1 MGSSD
6 ALFDARGFICQM
18 DLWDGNYEL
27 AMNGAISL
35 YNYARDTKS
44 EYGLICAVELGLIYQ
59 EIHRDSDAIVAY
71 REGLDLLQKR
81 GDNPKFEMQY
91 MGNLIESYLRTDHFT
106 GPNIARYDQR
116 KEE

>member
-1 MGSSD
+1 MLPYITHGPIYIQNRDSLIYWSHKIDSLAAAKNEVPD

-44 EYGLICAVELGLIYQ
+44 EYGLICCNENLGLIYQ
-59 EIHRDSDAIVAY
+59 YIGIVT
-71 REGLDLLQKR
+71 R
-81 GDNPKFEMQY
+81 
-91 MGNLIESYLRTDHFT
+91 
-106 GPNIARYDQR
+106 
-116 KEE
+116 